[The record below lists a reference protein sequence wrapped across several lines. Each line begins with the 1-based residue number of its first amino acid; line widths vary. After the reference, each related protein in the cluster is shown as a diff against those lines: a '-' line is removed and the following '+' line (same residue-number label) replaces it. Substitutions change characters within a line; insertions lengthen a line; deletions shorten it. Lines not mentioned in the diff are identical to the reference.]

1 MNSQNKGIN
10 PKRFWLFLCGGTG
23 LLTLI
28 FYFFGSRGLTPG
40 FPLDDAWIHQTY
52 ARNLI
57 QYGTWSFI
65 PGKVSGGSTSPLW
78 TIILAI
84 GHAFSENAAYYWT
97 LFISAAFFILF
108 VVFLTKGLMLLRKNS
123 RVELAVFIFLVA
135 AEWHL
140 NWASVSGMETILY
153 CLGIA
158 LVFYLLLQENPL
170 WWWVGLV
177 NGLLI
182 WIRPDG
188 LTLLGPAAVIL
199 VAAFRERKINT
210 KHLVSFLLP
219 LLGIIGTYLLFNRL
233 TTGNVFPNTFYAKQS
248 EYQGLWSSSLWQRVL
263 GEFNVLIIGSGAI
276 LLPGFLYEIYSSVR
290 TKNWK
295 IAAFIVWILGFGILY
310 AIRLPVTYQH
320 GRYMIPVLPLYL
332 VFGCMGIFEILAKIK
347 TIKWRRR
354 ITFGVFTLILLVTLG
369 FYVMGLRAYHEDV
382 RVINEL
388 MVQPAKWIEA
398 NTERNDV
405 VAVHDIGAM
414 GYFSQREL
422 IDLAGLANP
431 EVIPFIRDE
440 GKLFEYMKSKNVRY
454 FVGLRGWYTQADS
467 WGTVVQSFQIVS
479 DDEEKATIV
488 IQLR

>member
-1 MNSQNKGIN
+1 
-10 PKRFWLFLCGGTG
+10 
-23 LLTLI
+23 
-28 FYFFGSRGLTPG
+28 
-40 FPLDDAWIHQTY
+40 
-52 ARNLI
+52 
-57 QYGTWSFI
+57 
-65 PGKVSGGSTSPLW
+65 
-78 TIILAI
+78 
-84 GHAFSENAAYYWT
+84 
-97 LFISAAFFILF
+97 
-108 VVFLTKGLMLLRKNS
+108 MLLRKNS

-140 NWASVSGMETILY
+140 NWASASGMETILY

-158 LVFYLLLQENPL
+158 LLFYLLLQEDPL
-170 WWWVGLV
+170 WWLVGLV

-188 LTLLGPAAVIL
+188 LTLLGPAVVIL
-199 VAAFRERKINT
+199 IAAPLERKAKI
-210 KHLVSFLLP
+210 KRLVSFLLP
-219 LLGIIGTYLLFNRL
+219 FLGIIGAYLLFNRL
-233 TTGNVFPNTFYAKQS
+233 TTGNIFPNTFYAKQS
-248 EYQGLWSSSLWQRVL
+248 EYQELWSSSFWQRVL
-263 GEFNVLIIGSGAI
+263 GEFTVLIIGSGII

-332 VFGCMGIFEILAKIK
+332 LFGCTGIFEILAKVKI
-347 TIKWRRR
+347 IKWRRG
-354 ITFGVFTLILLVTLG
+354 IKFGVFASILLVTLG
-369 FYVMGLRAYHEDV
+369 FYVMGIRVYHEDV

-398 NTERNDV
+398 NTGRSDV

-440 GKLFEYMKSKNVRY
+440 EKLFEYMKFKNVRY
-454 FVGLRGWYTQADS
+454 FVGLQGWYTQADS
-467 WGTVVQSFQIVS
+467 WGTVVQSFQIIS
-479 DDEEKATIV
+479 DAEKKTTIV